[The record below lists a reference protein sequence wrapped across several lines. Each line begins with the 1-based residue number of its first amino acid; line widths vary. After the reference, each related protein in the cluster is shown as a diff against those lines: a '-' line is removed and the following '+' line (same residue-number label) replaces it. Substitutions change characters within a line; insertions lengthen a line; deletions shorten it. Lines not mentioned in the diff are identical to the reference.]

1 VRQPPRQHEI
11 AVDEAA
17 VTEVAR
23 RYYLYDQSKVTI
35 AAEMGLSRFQVA
47 RMLQTARNL
56 GIVRIEVGRAGRV
69 DESISEE
76 LAGHLGIRRAVVL
89 TGLDGLPDDEIT
101 DQIGRAL
108 SDVLTATVTAGE
120 TLGLSY
126 SRQIAAMAGHVRQLP
141 RCDVVQLA
149 GHLLRATDAAGSPE
163 IVRQVAAASGGTS
176 HPIYCPMLVADASV
190 ATALRRQEE
199 IADALE
205 RGRAVDRAVVS
216 IGAWAPG
223 LSGIYQAVTAREQE
237 LGTAL
242 GVCGEISG
250 RLFDGD
256 GRPVRDL
263 LDERIIALSL
273 AEFRALPCVI
283 GSCYGA
289 ERADAARTAAR
300 SGLVDVLVTEA
311 GLARRLLT
319 S

>member
-1 VRQPPRQHEI
+1 MQQPPRQHEI

-23 RYYLYDQSKVTI
+23 RYYLYDQSKVAI

-47 RMLQTARNL
+47 RMLQAARNL
-56 GIVRIEVGRAGRV
+56 GIVRIEVGRVGRV
-69 DESISEE
+69 DESLSAE
-76 LAGHLGIRRAVVL
+76 LNAHLGIRRSVVL
-89 TGLDGLPDDEIT
+89 TGLDGLPDDGIT

-108 SDVLTATVTAGE
+108 ADVLTATVTAGE

-126 SRQIAAMAGHVRQLP
+126 SRQIAAMAGYVTKLP

-149 GHLLRATDAAGSPE
+149 GHLQQSTDSAGSPE
-163 IVRQVAAASGGTS
+163 IVRQVAAASGGICY
-176 HPIYCPMLVADASV
+176 PIYCPMLVANASV
-190 ATALRRQEE
+190 ATALRCQEE
-199 IADALE
+199 IADALD

-223 LSGIYQAVTAREQE
+223 LSGIYQRVTAREQE
-237 LGTAL
+237 LGRSL

-250 RLFDGD
+250 RLFDGG

-263 LDERIIALSL
+263 LDERVIALSL
-273 AEFRALPCVI
+273 DEFRALPCVI
-283 GSCYGA
+283 ASCFGA
-289 ERADAARTAAR
+289 GRAEAARTAAR
-300 SGLVDVLVTEA
+300 SGLVDVLVTESE
-311 GLARRLLT
+311 LARRLLA